1 MIGLRLIENLILPFV
16 KNPFD
21 LLSMAHTCSGIRKY
35 VCNMK
40 YWKCSRNPYC
50 NGDCG
55 FDVFIIA
62 LRFLSNLESEDSLN
76 ESNCISYLIR
86 FSIYPYH
93 GNDGFKCGEKK
104 QYQFEDMLFPR
115 ITWFYPITEF
125 TYILY
130 DDWAYHNV
138 GEQTYGIEII
148 TIDLIMKRICLY
160 YSGDGGYEYN
170 NTIQCNWIRKHFSGS
185 ETYTMIPD
193 KIYRKK

>member
-138 GEQTYGIEII
+138 GENEYGIEII
-148 TIDLIMKRICLY
+148 TVDLIMKRICLY
-160 YSGDGGYEYN
+160 YGGDYEYI
-170 NTIQCNWIRKHFSGS
+170 NTIQCNWIRKHSSGS

-193 KIYRKK
+193 MIYRKK